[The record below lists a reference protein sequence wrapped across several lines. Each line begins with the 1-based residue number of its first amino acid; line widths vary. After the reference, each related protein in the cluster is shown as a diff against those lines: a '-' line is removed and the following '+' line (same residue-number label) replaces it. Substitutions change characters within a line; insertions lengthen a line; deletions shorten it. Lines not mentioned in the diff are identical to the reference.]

1 MDPTQ
6 WLDWLIGQINALA
19 PAGTFF
25 SFDFIVRSLLAVV
38 LVCLICGAV
47 GSLVVGNRMSFFS
60 DALAHCAFAGVA
72 LGLLLS
78 LAVGAAKDGMFAQW
92 GIPFIMVVF
101 GVLVGIGIA
110 YVKETTVLANDT

>member
-1 MDPTQ
+1 PTQ

-25 SFDFIVRSLLAVV
+25 SFDFIVRGLIAVV

-47 GSLVVGNRMSFFS
+47 GSLVVGNRMAFFS

-78 LAVGAAKDGMFAQW
+78 IFFAAFAAQEWIIAVMVAF
-92 GIPFIMVVF
+92 GI
-101 GVLVGIGIA
+101 LVGVAIA
-110 YVKETTVLANDT
+110 YV